1 MGEKTLK
8 KMTGEL
14 YQAVIGIPENPE
26 ENGLIGDVREIRKIT
41 IALNGKV
48 RGNEV
53 RSKVNQ
59 VLISVLLLGF
69 GAGITKLVDI
79 W

>member
-1 MGEKTLK
+1 MNTSERDLILVTLDTRSK
-8 KMTGEL
+8 LLESQSAEDHK
-14 YQAVIGIPENPE
+14 
-26 ENGLIGDVREIRKIT
+26 EIKET
-41 IALNGKV
+41 LATLNGKV

-59 VLISVLLLGF
+59 ALISVLLLGF